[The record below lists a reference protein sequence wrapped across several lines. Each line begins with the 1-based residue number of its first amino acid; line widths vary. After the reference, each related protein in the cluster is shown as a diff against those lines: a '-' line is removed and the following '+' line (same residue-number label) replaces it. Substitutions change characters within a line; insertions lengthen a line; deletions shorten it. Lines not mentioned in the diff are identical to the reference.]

1 VGKRGTRSE
10 YARHAGVA
18 PSYVTK
24 LARAGRLVLVKGDDG
39 REVVDF
45 ALTDRMVRNTTDL
58 GRANN
63 GKNLKGGPKPADT
76 GLSKRPTGDVLPSTP
91 TQPPAA
97 GRAAAPTAPPP
108 PEVARHDV
116 LFRQA
121 QTQQRVFDAKRA
133 QLLYEREA
141 DKFWTRES
149 VERGVADA
157 FRKLQERAFSV
168 PRAAAHR
175 IVGLVEQREIEQV
188 IDAELRKAFADWD
201 GRLRA
206 EMQERF
212 SA

>member
-1 VGKRGTRSE
+1 
-10 YARHAGVA
+10 
-18 PSYVTK
+18 
-24 LARAGRLVLVKGDDG
+24 VLVKGDDG

-76 GLSKRPTGDVLPSTP
+76 SPSRLPTGDVLPSMPTP
-91 TQPPAA
+91 PPPA
-97 GRAAAPTAPPP
+97 GRAADPPAPPP
-108 PEVARHDV
+108 QGVARHDV

-157 FRKLQERAFSV
+157 FRKLQERAFTV